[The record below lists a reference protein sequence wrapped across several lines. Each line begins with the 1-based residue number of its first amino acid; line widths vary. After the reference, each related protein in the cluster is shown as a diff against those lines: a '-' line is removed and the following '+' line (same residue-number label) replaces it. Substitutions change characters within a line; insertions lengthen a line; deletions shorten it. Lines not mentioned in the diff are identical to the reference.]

1 MSPELEEQLYTDFP
15 ALFANRGQKGSCMA
29 YGCEHGDGWH
39 GIIRSACRVISLRE
53 ANSGRSDFRFSQV
66 KEKWGI
72 LRIYHSGG
80 DEFCAGVIAMAEAVS
95 SVTCERCGKPG
106 KSTGGGWIS
115 TLCEGC
121 RK

>member
-1 MSPELEEQLYTDFP
+1 MNAELENKLYADFP
-15 ALFANRGQKGSCMA
+15 LLFANREQQGSCMV
-29 YGCEHGDGWH
+29 YGCECGDGWH
-39 GIIRSACRVISLRE
+39 GIIRSACRVISFHE
-53 ANSGRSDFRFSQV
+53 ANAGRSDFRFSQV

-80 DEFCAGVIAMAEAVS
+80 DEFCMGVIAMAEAVS

-106 KSTGGGWIS
+106 KSAGGGWIS

>member
-1 MSPELEEQLYTDFP
+1 MTPELEEQLYIDFP
-15 ALFANRGQKGSCMA
+15 LLFANRENPQSPMVFGIEC
-29 YGCEHGDGWH
+29 GDGWH
-39 GIIRSACRVISLRE
+39 GILRCACRRISFHE
-53 ANSGRSDFRFSQV
+53 ANAGRSDFRFSQV

-80 DEFCAGVIAMAEAVS
+80 DEFCTGVIAMAEAVS
-95 SVTCERCGKPG
+95 SVTCERCGAPG
-106 KSTGGGWIS
+106 KTNESDWIS